1 MLRSDKVRDEKMFTP
16 QELVT
21 KAQQQSVGRVLY
33 RFKNVYA
40 LRGDTIYFDIVPV
53 VDSVCRIA

>member
-21 KAQQQSVGRVLY
+21 KAQQQNVGRVLY

-40 LRGDTIYFDIVPV
+40 LWGDTIYFDMVSV
-53 VDSVCRIA
+53 VDSVCQIA

>member
-1 MLRSDKVRDEKMFTP
+1 MLRSDKVRDEKKFIP

-33 RFKNVYA
+33 RFKDVYA
-40 LRGDTIYFDIVPV
+40 L
-53 VDSVCRIA
+53 